1 MNTPLDRPFPAG
13 LTGLRRY
20 FAVQNWL
27 WSAYLTSLQPWEAEA
42 EMRWVRNP
50 INRRWELRGG
60 VLPPCE
66 TEST

>member
-1 MNTPLDRPFPAG
+1 MNTPLRRPLP
-13 LTGLRRY
+13 GLRRY

-27 WSAYLTSLQPWEAEA
+27 WSRYLTALQPWEEEA

-50 INRRWELRGG
+50 VSRRWELRGG
-60 VLPPCE
+60 VLPPCP